1 MRILTIALLAAVVVV
16 SGCGGGGGSGT
27 TSATVMGKAVQTTT
41 LLPVENADVTLNRGG
56 TAKTDSMGGFT
67 IRASALGPQQL
78 TVRANGY
85 EDSTVDVNV
94 QPGNTVL
101 SEPVRLVVKAS
112 DDPPQSP
119 GNIRGKVTLEG
130 TTNAS
135 GAVVKLLYT
144 SGSLYESKTTPSS
157 GEYSIWTPIGT
168 YKLRVEKSGYIASEQ
183 QISITDLSTV
193 RTVNVTLKRG

>member
-1 MRILTIALLAAVVVV
+1 M
-16 SGCGGGGGSGT
+16 
-27 TSATVMGKAVQTTT
+27 
-41 LLPVENADVTLNRGG
+41 E
-56 TAKTDSMGGFT
+56 
-67 IRASALGPQQL
+67 
-78 TVRANGY
+78 
-85 EDSTVDVNV
+85 ED
-94 QPGNTVL
+94 P
-101 SEPVRLVVKAS
+101 

-144 SGSLYESKTTPSS
+144 SGSLYESRTTPSS
-157 GEYSIWTPIGT
+157 GEYSIWAPIGT

-183 QISITDLSTV
+183 QVSITDLSTV